1 MFILKNTAGNYE
13 LESVKPMSWICYDC
27 GNPFDEP
34 DTKRTSYED
43 IYGVGRE
50 FSGRT
55 MVNVYICPYC
65 KSDDIEEEEEE

>member
-1 MFILKNTAGNYE
+1 
-13 LESVKPMSWICYDC
+13 MSWICYDC

-34 DTKRTSYED
+34 DTKRTSCED
-43 IYGVGRE
+43 IYGVGSE

-65 KSDDIEEEEEE
+65 KSDDIEEEEE